1 MSGLNIGKLLADVI
15 HSVEDESGEK
25 VNWQIEDGIV
35 YIKFKNGAFIDFTIP
50 KYNRADQERY
60 DSVTVT
66 GSDRLVD
73 NED

>member
-1 MSGLNIGKLLADVI
+1 LSGLNIGRLLADVI

-25 VNWQIEDGIV
+25 VNWQIENGIV
-35 YIKFKNGAFIDFTIP
+35 YIKFESGAFIDFTIP
-50 KYNRADQERY
+50 KYNKTDQERY